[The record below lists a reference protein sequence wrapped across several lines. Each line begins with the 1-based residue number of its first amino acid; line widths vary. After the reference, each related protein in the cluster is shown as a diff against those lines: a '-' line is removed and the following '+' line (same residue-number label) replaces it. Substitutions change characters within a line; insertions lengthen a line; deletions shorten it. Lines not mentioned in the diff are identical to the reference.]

1 MGTCCD
7 EARND
12 YELVNFNTDNDK
24 NSKKTFSR
32 DFQIQTNNKE
42 KANDIMDSNMNKKN
56 NYPPKLFISKKK
68 LKLIVKES
76 KCLMEGKEYIINSLG
91 LINSK
96 NSNKDG
102 LTIFGDTNV
111 INKYYIIYN
120 LFKFKNI
127 DK

>member
-1 MGTCCD
+1 MGSCCD

-12 YELVNFNTDNDK
+12 YEIINLNTENDQ

-32 DFQIQTNNKE
+32 DLQKQNYDNE
-42 KANDIMDSNMNKKN
+42 KANRIKDSDMNKN
-56 NYPPKLFISKKK
+56 NKLPPKIIISKKK

>member
-1 MGTCCD
+1 MGTCYD

-32 DFQIQTNNKE
+32 DIIKQANNNE
-42 KANDIMDSNMNKKN
+42 KTKDIKDSNMKEKN

-111 INKYYIIYN
+111 NKYYIIYN
-120 LFKFKNI
+120 LI
-127 DK
+127 

>member
-7 EARND
+7 EVRND

-32 DFQIQTNNKE
+32 DQKQANNNE
-42 KANDIMDSNMNKKN
+42 KAKDIKDSNMNDKN
-56 NYPPKLFISKKK
+56 NYPSKLFISKKK

-111 INKYYIIYN
+111 TNKYYIIYN
-120 LFKFKNI
+120 LIYK
-127 DK
+127 